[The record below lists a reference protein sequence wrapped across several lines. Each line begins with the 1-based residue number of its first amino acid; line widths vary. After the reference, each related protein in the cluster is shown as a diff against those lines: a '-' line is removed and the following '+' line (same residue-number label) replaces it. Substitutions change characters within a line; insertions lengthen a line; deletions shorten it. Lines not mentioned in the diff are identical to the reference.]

1 MKKSIYYW
9 SPCLNKVGT
18 VKSTLN
24 SAISLAKYSSTYDVK
39 ILNVFGEW
47 SEYKNYLKKKNVEV
61 ENLTFNYYNLLPKNG
76 FVQSRFSYLII
87 FFISLIPLI
96 RFFKKKK
103 PSYFIIH
110 LITSLPLILLNV
122 LGLKSRII
130 LRISGFPKLNFFRKI
145 LWTFS
150 EKKLFAITCPTEELK
165 KSLNQKK
172 IFNINKVKIL
182 FDAILNIE
190 EYLGKVFDKNFE
202 PFRKID
208 KGYFLAA
215 GRFTKQKNYIYL
227 VREFKKFLNVYPNEK
242 LILIGDGELKK
253 KIKSEILNNN
263 LSNNVFLFDYT
274 DNIFF
279 YMRNSCAFI
288 LSSLWEEVG
297 FVIVEAALCNS
308 FIISSNCEN
317 GPKEFLMN
325 NNAGLLFES
334 NKESELYNKLVEYK
348 KLEKIDNFKRRVL
361 AKKNSKKFTMFRHY
375 LVLKNI
381 IGEDK
386 KHI

>member
-1 MKKSIYYW
+1 MDLLRK
-9 SPCLNKVGT
+9 
-18 VKSTLN
+18 
-24 SAISLAKYSSTYDVK
+24 
-39 ILNVFGEW
+39 
-47 SEYKNYLKKKNVEV
+47 KNYLQLLAQQKN
-61 ENLTFNYYNLLPKNG
+61 L
-76 FVQSRFSYLII
+76 
-87 FFISLIPLI
+87 
-96 RFFKKKK
+96 KK
-103 PSYFIIH
+103 P
-110 LITSLPLILLNV
+110 
-122 LGLKSRII
+122 KS
-130 LRISGFPKLNFFRKI
+130 
-145 LWTFS
+145 
-150 EKKLFAITCPTEELK
+150 
-165 KSLNQKK
+165 KK
-172 IFNINKVKIL
+172 IFDINKVKIL

-202 PFRKID
+202 PLRKID

-274 DNIFF
+274 DNIYF

-317 GPKEFLMN
+317 GPKRIFNE
-325 NNAGLLFES
+325 
-334 NKESELYNKLVEYK
+334 
-348 KLEKIDNFKRRVL
+348 
-361 AKKNSKKFTMFRHY
+361 
-375 LVLKNI
+375 
-381 IGEDK
+381 
-386 KHI
+386 